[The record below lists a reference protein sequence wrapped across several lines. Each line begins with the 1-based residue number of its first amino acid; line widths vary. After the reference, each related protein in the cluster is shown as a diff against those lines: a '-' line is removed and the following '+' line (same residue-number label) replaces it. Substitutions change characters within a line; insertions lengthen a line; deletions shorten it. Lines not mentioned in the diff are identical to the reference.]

1 MVSKERAIEILK
13 ETGVLLEGHF
23 LYTSGRHGDKYFQCA
38 RIFQYPWH
46 SEEICKG
53 LAEKFE
59 DDGIDLVVGPAVGAV
74 IMSYEMSRHLG
85 VRNLFAERENGV
97 MTLRRGFEI
106 EKGARVLVVED
117 VVTTGGSTREVMDVV
132 RSMGAEI
139 AGVGCIVDRTGG
151 KVDFG
156 MKFES
161 VVSLDVVS
169 YSPEECPLC
178 KEGTPYIKPGSRKV
192 G

>member
-1 MVSKERAIEILK
+1 MLTRERAVEILK

-38 RIFQYPWH
+38 KIFQYPWY
-46 SEEICKG
+46 SEEVCKG
-53 LAEKFE
+53 LAEKFKN
-59 DDGIDLVVGPAVGAV
+59 DGIDLVIGPAIGAV
-74 IMSYEMSRHLG
+74 IMSYEVSRHLG
-85 VRNLFAERENGV
+85 VKNLFAERENGV

-106 EKGARVLVVED
+106 EKGAKVLVVED

-132 RSMGAEI
+132 RNMGAEV

-151 KVDFG
+151 KIDFG
-156 MKFES
+156 VKFES
-161 VVSLDVVS
+161 VLSLDIMS

-178 KEGTPYIKPGSRKV
+178 KEGTPYVKPGSRKV